1 MDVEKLAHK
10 IKDDTPFDKSI
21 SEDMMNITLKEQ
33 DLQFVA
39 LSVDKESSSGQ
50 SSLETRNAPTDAVRV
65 TTTKWEI
72 WAYYMY
78 YVGNA

>member
-1 MDVEKLAHK
+1 MDVEKLADK
-10 IKDDTPFDKSI
+10 MKEDTPFDKSI
-21 SEDMMNITLKEQ
+21 PQDMTNITLREQ
-33 DLQFVA
+33 SLQFVA

-50 SSLETRNAPTDAVRV
+50 LSPETRNATTDTVRV

>member
-10 IKDDTPFDKSI
+10 IKEDTPFDKSI
-21 SEDMMNITLKEQ
+21 SQDMTNITLREQ
-33 DLQFVA
+33 GLQFVA
-39 LSVDKESSSGQ
+39 LSVDKES
-50 SSLETRNAPTDAVRV
+50 LETRNATTDTVRV